1 MGDEVPAWPKL
12 LSLAVHEF
20 RTPVTVVSGYLR
32 MLLRERAGPVSD
44 NQRRLLEEAEKS
56 CARLSALIGEMS
68 ELGQL
73 LDGRQSLSRAP
84 ADVRAMLAEIRAA
97 TPATAQDQAG
107 VVLENSTA
115 ALEVSGDAARLRR
128 TLESVLFALRREI
141 IDGSD
146 LVISATRRPKN
157 DGAVAW
163 IAFGTRDV
171 SAMLRDASA
180 DDLGPFDEWRG
191 GCGLALPLARRV
203 IEMHGGRLLA
213 LAGERQ
219 KAGGVIELPLRTA
232 AGG

>member
-1 MGDEVPAWPKL
+1 MGDEVPGWPKL

-44 NQRRLLEEAEKS
+44 SQRKLLEEAEKS
-56 CARLSALIGEMS
+56 CGRLSMLIAEMS

-73 LDGRQSLSRAP
+73 LDGRQSLAYGAIDLRRLLEDVHATAP
-84 ADVRAMLAEIRAA
+84 AAD
-97 TPATAQDQAG
+97 DQARL
-107 VVLENSTA
+107 VLENSA
-115 ALEVSGDAARLRR
+115 EPLQVSGDGDRLRR
-128 TLESVLFALRREI
+128 TIEAVLFAVRREI

-146 LVISATRRPKN
+146 LVISATRRSRTA
-157 DGAVAW
+157 DAVAW
-163 IAFGTRDV
+163 IALGTRAV
-171 SAMLRDASA
+171 ASSLRDTSA

-203 IEMHGGRLLA
+203 IEMHAGRLLA
-213 LAGERQ
+213 LPGERQ

-232 AGG
+232 AVG

>member
-1 MGDEVPAWPKL
+1 MGDGVPGWPKL

-44 NQRRLLEEAEKS
+44 SQRRLLEEAEKS

-68 ELGQL
+68 DLGQL
-73 LDGRQSLSRAP
+73 LDGRQSLSHAP
-84 ADVRAMLAEIRAA
+84 ADLRAMLTEIHAA
-97 TPATAQDQAG
+97 TPAADDQAG
-107 VVLENSTA
+107 VVLENSAA

-128 TLESVLFALRREI
+128 MLESVLFALRREI

-163 IAFGTRDV
+163 IAFGTPDV
-171 SAMLRDASA
+171 SAVLRDASA

-232 AGG
+232 AVG

>member
-1 MGDEVPAWPKL
+1 VGDEVPGWPKL

-32 MLLRERAGPVSD
+32 MLLRERAGPVTDS
-44 NQRRLLEEAEKS
+44 QRKLLEEAEKS
-56 CARLSALIGEMS
+56 CGRLSALLGEMS

-73 LDGRQSLSRAP
+73 LDGRQSLAHTVIDLRTLLGEIQAAAP
-84 ADVRAMLAEIRAA
+84 NAE
-97 TPATAQDQAG
+97 DQAR
-107 VVLENSTA
+107 VVLENSPEP
-115 ALEVSGDAARLRR
+115 LEFFGDAARVRR
-128 TLESVLFALRREI
+128 TIEAVVFGLRREI

-146 LVISATRRPKN
+146 LVISATRRPN
-157 DGAVAW
+157 NHGAVAW
-163 IAFGTRDV
+163 IALGTSTV
-171 SAMLRDASA
+171 TTSLRNASA
-180 DDLGPFDEWRG
+180 DDLGPFDDWRG

-232 AGG
+232 AVG

>member
-1 MGDEVPAWPKL
+1 M

-44 NQRRLLEEAEKS
+44 SQRRLLEEAEKS

-68 ELGQL
+68 DLGQL
-73 LDGRQSLSRAP
+73 LDGRQSLSHAP
-84 ADVRAMLAEIRAA
+84 ADLRAMLTEIHAA
-97 TPATAQDQAG
+97 TPAADDQAG
-107 VVLENSTA
+107 VVLENSAA

-163 IAFGTRDV
+163 IAFGTPEV
-171 SAMLRDASA
+171 SALLREASA

-232 AGG
+232 AVG

>member
-1 MGDEVPAWPKL
+1 MGDGVPGWPKL

-44 NQRRLLEEAEKS
+44 SQRRLLEEAEKS

-68 ELGQL
+68 DLGQL
-73 LDGRQSLSRAP
+73 LDGRQSLSHAP
-84 ADVRAMLAEIRAA
+84 ADLRAMLTEIHAA
-97 TPATAQDQAG
+97 TPAADDQAG
-107 VVLENSTA
+107 VVLENSAA

-163 IAFGTRDV
+163 IAFGTPEV
-171 SAMLRDASA
+171 SALLREASA

-232 AGG
+232 AVG